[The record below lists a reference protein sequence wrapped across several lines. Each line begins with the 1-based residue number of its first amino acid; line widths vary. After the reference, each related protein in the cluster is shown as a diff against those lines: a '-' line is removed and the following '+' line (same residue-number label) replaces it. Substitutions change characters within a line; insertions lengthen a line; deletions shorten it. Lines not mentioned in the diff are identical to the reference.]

1 MKVYNLDVVANS
13 TVSGSLNI
21 LPFNTNGSYNGIT
34 TYYTSSQTI
43 SFGQLVFI
51 DSSSLSKLSTASG
64 SAGATSSLFAP
75 AIGISVEPVTINNQ
89 GRFLISGIISSGSW
103 SWTVGRKL
111 YLSKTSGQMTQ
122 SVAGYTSGDTVQV
135 IGVALSS
142 NKIFFNPSYDTLIIT

>member
-13 TVSGSLNI
+13 TISGSLNI

-89 GRFLISGIISSGSW
+89 GRFLISGIISSG
-103 SWTVGRKL
+103 
-111 YLSKTSGQMTQ
+111 
-122 SVAGYTSGDTVQV
+122 
-135 IGVALSS
+135 
-142 NKIFFNPSYDTLIIT
+142 